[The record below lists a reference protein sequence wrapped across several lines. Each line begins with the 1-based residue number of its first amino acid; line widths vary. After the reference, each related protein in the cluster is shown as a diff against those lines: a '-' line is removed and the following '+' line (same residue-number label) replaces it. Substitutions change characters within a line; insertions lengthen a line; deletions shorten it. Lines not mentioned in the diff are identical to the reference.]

1 MCWMALIGGFFSLYE
16 QTFTVNSTSFWLSV
30 VMDIVLIDPCSHQ
43 LREHNLIDAVFMPQ
57 GIVVGEHM
65 IHKGYS
71 KV

>member
-1 MCWMALIGGFFSLYE
+1 
-16 QTFTVNSTSFWLSV
+16 
-30 VMDIVLIDPCSHQ
+30 MDIVLIDPCLHQ